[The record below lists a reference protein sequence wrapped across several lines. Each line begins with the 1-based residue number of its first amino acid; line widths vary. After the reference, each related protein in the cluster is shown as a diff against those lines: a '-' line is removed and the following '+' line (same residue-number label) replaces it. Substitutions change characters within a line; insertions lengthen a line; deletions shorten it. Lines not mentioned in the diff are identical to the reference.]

1 MTDYNQIN
9 EDLINTTIENKNMK
23 GLLSERARII
33 LSNLVSHHGTRAYKA
48 KTLTIAYFLEGY
60 NAHKE
65 DLTN

>member
-1 MTDYNQIN
+1 LTDYNQIN

-33 LSNLVSHHGTRAYKA
+33 LSNLVSHHGTRAYKS